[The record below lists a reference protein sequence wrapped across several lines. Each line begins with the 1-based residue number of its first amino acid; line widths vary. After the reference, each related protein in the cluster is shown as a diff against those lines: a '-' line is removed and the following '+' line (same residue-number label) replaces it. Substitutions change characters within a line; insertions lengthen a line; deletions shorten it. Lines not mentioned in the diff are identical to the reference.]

1 MKSVGEAMGIGKTFK
16 QSFQKA
22 IRSLEVGRAG
32 FGADGKDS
40 LIESL
45 TDDDLKQKLIIPNAS
60 RIYMIREA
68 FKRGWSLETLFG
80 LTKIDPWFLD
90 HIEELTCFEEEIRSA
105 GTIKN
110 LKNDLPLFTQ
120 IKEMGYSD
128 RQIAFLLSTDE
139 TTVRKS
145 REEINLFLFTAWWI
159 PALPNLKPSP
169 RISIQPTV
177 KMMRVCRLIKR
188 KS

>member
-80 LTKIDPWFLD
+80 
-90 HIEELTCFEEEIRSA
+90 S
-105 GTIKN
+105 
-110 LKNDLPLFTQ
+110 
-120 IKEMGYSD
+120 
-128 RQIAFLLSTDE
+128 
-139 TTVRKS
+139 
-145 REEINLFLFTAWWI
+145 
-159 PALPNLKPSP
+159 
-169 RISIQPTV
+169 
-177 KMMRVCRLIKR
+177 
-188 KS
+188 